1 VTCPHAFSD
10 GAYVL
15 GALSPTERTA
25 FEAHLPG
32 CDSCARAVARLAPV
46 PGLLGRVDPATLQP
60 NPPGPSRLPR
70 LLASVTQQRRR
81 QTRVRRWQLAAAALA
96 ATVLAV
102 AGSAGVVWLVD
113 REPPAST
120 PPAPPPLAATS
131 AASMRPVDA
140 SVPVT
145 AQLAM
150 AATPAGTEVWMACQ
164 YPEPTDPE
172 YGTEARTFRLVAVGM
187 DGTSEQVGSW
197 LAAPGD
203 ELSLTGWTKFTGE
216 ELARVELRDAGGHR
230 LLTYDVE

>member
-1 VTCPHAFSD
+1 VTCPHTFSD

-15 GALSPTERTA
+15 GALSPTERAA
-25 FEAHLPG
+25 FEAHLPD
-32 CDSCARAVARLAPV
+32 CEPCARAVARLAPV

-60 NPPGPSRLPR
+60 SPPGPSRLQQ

-102 AGSAGVVWLVD
+102 AGTAGVAALVD
-113 REPPAST
+113 REPP
-120 PPAPPPLAATS
+120 PAATRP
-131 AASMRPVDA
+131 AAVASMRPVDA

-145 AQLAM
+145 AQVAM
-150 AATPAGTEVWMACQ
+150 SETPAGTEVWMACQ
-164 YPEPTDPE
+164 YPPPTDPE

-203 ELSLTGWTKFTGE
+203 ELSLTGWTKFTGD

-230 LLTYDVE
+230 LLTYNVD

>member
-1 VTCPHAFSD
+1 MTCPHTFSD

-25 FEAHLPG
+25 FEAHLPD
-32 CDSCARAVARLAPV
+32 CESCAGAVARLAPV

-60 NPPGPSRLPR
+60 SPPGPSRLQQ
-70 LLASVTQQRRR
+70 LLASVTQQRHR

-96 ATVLAV
+96 AAVLAV
-102 AGSAGVVWLVD
+102 AGTAGVVGLVD
-113 REPPAST
+113 REA
-120 PPAPPPLAATS
+120 PAPPQPPGAAS
-131 AASMRPVDA
+131 AASMLPVDA

-150 AATPAGTEVWMACQ
+150 AETPVGTEVWMACQ

-203 ELSLTGWTKFTGE
+203 ELSLTGWTKFTGG
-216 ELARVELRDAGGHR
+216 ELARVELRDASGHR
-230 LLTYDVE
+230 LLTYDVN